1 MGCCRKKAKKL
12 KQDKRELQRRLRQS
26 RCRAS
31 GTSHDVGAQMRSV
44 LLGAGALLLL
54 CTILY
59 EVAPDQLYRDWQQTN
74 RKDHDVAERA
84 AENYLRVTPE
94 GTHARELRAWLA
106 GDRTAPVRVLSK
118 PPQVATAA
126 APEKVATPDKVITA
140 PQPAA
145 VPQEINPEAKPQPEE
160 AQDTSHDA
168 KPETRSLGETLAYI
182 AGQMS
187 RQGPI
192 RFMAQFRNPA
202 NDYDIVENLSYEAS
216 NVTVDPNRCQV
227 SYRWHVDQDGKG
239 TLDED
244 RSVPLRQARSVRV
257 ETVDRTLSDINAASG
272 RPYSVHVQPE
282 VYAVHLGRYGNT
294 LGDNLYFR
302 DEAAAS
308 RVGEAAHRALN
319 LCSGRAGTEA
329 AERTR
334 PIGRGL
340 PGRRAP

>member
-1 MGCCRKKAKKL
+1 
-12 KQDKRELQRRLRQS
+12 
-26 RCRAS
+26 
-31 GTSHDVGAQMRSV
+31 MRSV

-59 EVAPDQLYRDWQQTN
+59 EVAPDQLYLDWQQSN
-74 RKDHDVAERA
+74 GKNHDVAERA

-106 GDRTAPVRVLSK
+106 GDHRAPVRVLSK
-118 PPQVATAA
+118 PPQVAT
-126 APEKVATPDKVITA
+126 VATPEKVITA

-145 VPQEINPEAKPQPEE
+145 TPHENNAQEKPQPEE
-160 AQDTSHDA
+160 APVTSHDA
-168 KPETRSLGETLAYI
+168 NPQSRSLGETLAYI
-182 AGQMS
+182 ADQVAI
-187 RQGPI
+187 QGPI
-192 RFMAQFRNPA
+192 SFMAQFRNPA
-202 NDYDIVENLSYEAS
+202 NDYDIVEKLSYQAS
-216 NVTVDPNRCQV
+216 NVTIDPNRCQL
-227 SYRWHVDQDGKG
+227 SYRWHVDQDGKS
-239 TLDED
+239 TLDQD
-244 RSVPLRQARSVRV
+244 RSVQIRLARSVRV

-308 RVGEAAHRALN
+308 RVGEAAHLALN
-319 LCSGRAGTEA
+319 LCNGRAGTEA
-329 AERTR
+329 AQRTR